1 MRDKERQ
8 RIHNPGRIAY
18 PAKGEYGKQQR
29 TTGKP
34 AGLYYAFSRLCDRVR
49 QCMEVPLDVRTKR
62 RRQLHA
68 DLRALSDFDGAS
80 GDDYG
85 IQRGKSGADKPAVY
99 VSKAFDSE
107 K

>member
-1 MRDKERQ
+1 MNYIMGIVGCQGTSGKEFA
-8 RIHNPGRIAY
+8 N
-18 PAKGEYGKQQR
+18 YGKQR
-29 TTGKP
+29 KDYGTRLGFIM
-34 AGLYYAFSRLCDRVR
+34 LSRRMRNRMR

>member
-49 QCMEVPLDVRTKR
+49 QCMEVPVAVRAECGGSFMLIYVICLILWDFR
-62 RRQLHA
+62 R
-68 DLRALSDFDGAS
+68 
-80 GDDYG
+80 
-85 IQRGKSGADKPAVY
+85 
-99 VSKAFDSE
+99 
-107 K
+107 